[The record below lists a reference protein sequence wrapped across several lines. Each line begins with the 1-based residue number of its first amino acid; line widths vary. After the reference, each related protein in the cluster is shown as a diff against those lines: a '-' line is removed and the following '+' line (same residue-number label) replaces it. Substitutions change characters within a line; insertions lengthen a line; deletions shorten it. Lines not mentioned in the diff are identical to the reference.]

1 VEEESF
7 KINDVVMNSA
17 LIHTT
22 LIVDDNTSVTGLC
35 RAVWFLNPSDG
46 TINSI
51 AMFESD
57 DCKEGYYNDFW
68 KSVQTIR
75 LSQQNTTAEKVQE
88 DGSEMS
94 FEEFKQKMDALEQF
108 FDSYVEFMKTYDS
121 TDTAAMVKYLN
132 MMNEYTKAM
141 EALDSIDESKLTPE
155 QDNYYLQ
162 VMLRIDQK
170 LLEAANY

>member
-1 VEEESF
+1 
-7 KINDVVMNSA
+7 
-17 LIHTT
+17 
-22 LIVDDNTSVTGLC
+22 
-35 RAVWFLNPSDG
+35 
-46 TINSI
+46 
-51 AMFESD
+51 
-57 DCKEGYYNDFW
+57 
-68 KSVQTIR
+68 
-75 LSQQNTTAEKVQE
+75 
-88 DGSEMS
+88 MS